1 MAAEPRCLG
10 IDFGTDS
17 VRMVVVVIRAD
28 GGAREAQ
35 AVESVTWRR

>member
-1 MAAEPRCLG
+1 MAAKPRCLG

-17 VRMVVVVIRAD
+17 VRVVVIRAD